1 MNVSTDIQRTKYTAV
16 STKVSPTWC
25 MVYAVTSWGSLQHRI
40 SINQSAIN
48 GGTIGSPGSMLQD
61 SVCQLHNVNTTV
73 EPSQLPAPSA
83 STVYRVIQLSHP
95 SPVPAQL
102 CYMTETRHV
111 FSPSIPS
118 HCTVENQVYITMH
131 WNALVLFPT
140 MQNVNVWQQVFVPSS
155 WSWFTKRW
163 ETE

>member
-48 GGTIGSPGSMLQD
+48 GGTIGSPGSSSRVVL
-61 SVCQLHNVNTTV
+61 V
-73 EPSQLPAPSA
+73 SA
-83 STVYRVIQLSHP
+83 SCIMSTLLLSHP
-95 SPVPAQL
+95 SSRSQSQHCVIQWAIPVPAQL

-131 WNALVLFPT
+131 CNASVLFPT
-140 MQNVNVWQQVFVPSS
+140 MQNVNVWQQVFQVHD
-155 WSWFTKRW
+155 
-163 ETE
+163 